1 VLTTVVGVTVT
12 TFTTRALQGE
22 DEAPADTQTTSQPAP
37 LPFPP
42 SRLISSEQ
50 IGHYKFE
57 ADGSL
62 DGATVALGSPT
73 QTRAT
78 GDTCTVTWK
87 AEGVEM
93 EFYTLGGEDPCI
105 YGRFCFASIY
115 GGEWATTKGLQRAE
129 SVRRMWELY
138 PNAKEVKERGATTRW
153 VLERGTALCG
163 REAKGG
169 LEAVTAGGKVVAFWV
184 SFLAGGD

>member
-1 VLTTVVGVTVT
+1 MGHPE
-12 TFTTRALQGE
+12 TRKQRRRRRR
-22 DEAPADTQTTSQPAP
+22 

-50 IGHYKFE
+50 IGHYKVE
-57 ADGSL
+57 TDGSL
-62 DGATVALGSPT
+62 DGAMVALGSPT
-73 QTRAT
+73 QMERTA
-78 GDTCTVTWK
+78 DTCTVSWE

-93 EFYTLGGEDPCI
+93 EFYTHGGEDPCM

-129 SVRRMWELY
+129 SVRRMWALY
-138 PNAKEVKERGATTRW
+138 PNAKEVKERGETTRW

-163 REAKGG
+163 RNAKGG
-169 LEAVTAGGKVVAFWV
+169 LEAVTAGGKVDAFWV